1 MGQAPSLA
9 SPSAVAQQHNVSF
22 LKQAPDKELTNLRA
36 VHDGGV
42 DREVVGVNI
51 DQPGGVL
58 RGQRHQPCCSLCI
71 PTGLAMAPGS
81 TLIPG
86 AVTVTVMSW
95 EAPSH
100 PRQ

>member
-1 MGQAPSLA
+1 LGHRLLLPILLARTTLAGVGYSGVTYWVGSYMSTGELHERISAP
-9 SPSAVAQQHNVSF
+9 H
-22 LKQAPDKELTNLRA
+22 
-36 VHDGGV
+36 
-42 DREVVGVNI
+42 
-51 DQPGGVL
+51 
-58 RGQRHQPCCSLCI
+58 
-71 PTGLAMAPGS
+71 GLGMTPGS